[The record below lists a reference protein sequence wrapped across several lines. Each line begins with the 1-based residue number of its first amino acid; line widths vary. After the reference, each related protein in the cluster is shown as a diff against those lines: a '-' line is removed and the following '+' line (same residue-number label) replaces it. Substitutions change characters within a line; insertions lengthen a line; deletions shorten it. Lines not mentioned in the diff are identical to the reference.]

1 MAVVCGEGDKVGLI
15 KETARIVQCSD
26 LQIPGMGRAREER
39 QHAHVLHI
47 LKGYLGTFMK
57 PGEGN
62 HGVSW
67 GREMSLAERRCH
79 LVGSSQQSMNSSH
92 GKELI
97 FPLLVRLK
105 LFWRALKLC
114 FQSFLTPLKI
124 NEPFN
129 WVFVTE
135 TWVEERQTMS
145 RPDPSDLL
153 EEAFCFVSFV
163 GQISELGP
171 GALPGSKG

>member
-1 MAVVCGEGDKVGLI
+1 
-15 KETARIVQCSD
+15 
-26 LQIPGMGRAREER
+26 MGFLGAESCHWQRED
-39 QHAHVLHI
+39 V
-47 LKGYLGTFMK
+47 T
-57 PGEGN
+57 
-62 HGVSW
+62 
-67 GREMSLAERRCH
+67 

-135 TWVEERQTMS
+135 TWVEERQTVS
-145 RPDPSDLL
+145 RPDPADLL
-153 EEAFCFVSFV
+153 KKPS
-163 GQISELGP
+163 
-171 GALPGSKG
+171 ALPLLLAR